1 MSVGK
6 GQSSQSENGT
16 VMKCTM
22 TKFDND
28 AKKCRNMENRDMQ
41 RCRDETCNAKM
52 QDAMQDT
59 VHNEHKQM
67 EMLMPPKVQPSKC
80 VDELGIAL
88 HGESTP
94 LAFHSALPSSI
105 CEPIS
110 KVRSFPALF

>member
-1 MSVGK
+1 MLTSMSVGK

-67 EMLMPPKVQPSKC
+67 EMLMPPKVQ
-80 VDELGIAL
+80 LLQLWYGL
-88 HGESTP
+88 P
-94 LAFHSALPSSI
+94 LYAYLICWTGTFIFSS
-105 CEPIS
+105 
-110 KVRSFPALF
+110 